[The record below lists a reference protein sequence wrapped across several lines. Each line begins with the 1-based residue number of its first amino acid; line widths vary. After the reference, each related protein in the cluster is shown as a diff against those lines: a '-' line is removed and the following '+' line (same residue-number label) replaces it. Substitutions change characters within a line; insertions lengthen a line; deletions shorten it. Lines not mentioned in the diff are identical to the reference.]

1 MGSKGLVKGKHLL
14 PWERLEVFDLVRS
27 GRPVVEVAAEF
38 GCDPT
43 TVYRICDQR
52 GAPRRKLPD
61 WVDNPRRLSVEE
73 REEVRAGLAAGLSFR
88 AIARMIDRS
97 PSTVFREVERN
108 GGRARYQAVKA
119 HRRARRMARRP
130 KPSKL
135 DCCPRL
141 RGEVFEKLRLDLSP
155 EQISAKLKIEFPDD
169 EEMRISPETIYQSI
183 YIQAKGQLRKDL
195 AKHLRTGRTRR
206 KARDVPDRRGRLQN
220 MVMISERPPEVEDRA
235 VPGHWEGDL
244 IVGKGS
250 RSFVGTLVERHTR
263 FVMLVHLGREKN
275 TELVCEK
282 VGQKILTL
290 PEHLRA
296 SLTWDQG
303 REMAAHIQFTQ
314 KTGIPVF
321 FCDPHSPWQR
331 GSNEN
336 TNGLLRQ
343 YLPKGADLAEFDQ
356 VELDQTAAR
365 LNNRPR
371 KTLDWLTPA
380 EKLNE
385 VLLR

>member
-1 MGSKGLVKGKHLL
+1 MGRKGLVRGRHLL
-14 PWERLEVFDLVRS
+14 PVERIEVFDLVRS
-27 GRPVVEVAAEF
+27 GWPVKEVAGRF
-38 GCDPT
+38 GCSEG
-43 TVYRICDQR
+43 TVYLICQQR
-52 GAPRRKLPD
+52 GQPRRRLPE

-73 REEVRAGLAAGLSFR
+73 REEIRAGLAAGLSFR
-88 AIARMIDRS
+88 AIARMIERS
-97 PSTVFREVERN
+97 PSTVSREVERN
-108 GGRARYQAVKA
+108 GGRAGYLAVKA

-135 DCCPRL
+135 QCLPRL
-141 RGEVFEKLRLDLSP
+141 RREVFKKLRSDRSP
-155 EQISAKLKIEFPDD
+155 EQISARLKIEFPDD

-183 YIQAKGQLRKDL
+183 YIQARGKLRKDL

-206 KARDVPDRRGRLQN
+206 KARDVPDRRGQLQS
-220 MVMISERPPEVEDRA
+220 MVMISERPAEVEDRA

-244 IVGKGS
+244 IVGKSS

-263 FVMLVHLGREKN
+263 FVMLVHLGHEKN
-275 TELVCEK
+275 TETVCEK

-290 PEHLRA
+290 PENLRA

-303 REMAAHIQFTQ
+303 REMAAHVQFTQ

-356 VELDQTAAR
+356 VELDQIAAR
-365 LNNRPR
+365 LNDRPR